1 MEANV
6 FCPRSHVLCHPALSF
21 PDPFW
26 LPSLQKMFI
35 AALCLS
41 LVICHLIYFCSS
53 TLSSAT
59 GKGAGAPVM
68 ASTGH
73 LSYFSRH
80 LSNNLLIIFVQVGF
94 PFPRLLMFVGLVLK
108 PRGPNISLLANS
120 TLKLDQKGPKG
131 EPCLALHESCASPG
145 L

>member
-1 MEANV
+1 MYFA
-6 FCPRSHVLCHPALSF
+6 PGP
-21 PDPFW
+21 
-26 LPSLQKMFI
+26 MFSVTQLLAFLI
-35 AALCLS
+35 HS
-41 LVICHLIYFCSS
+41 GFHLIYFCSS

-68 ASTGH
+68 ASTGQ
-73 LSYFSRH
+73 LSPGYVSRH
-80 LSNNLLIIFVQVGF
+80 L
-94 PFPRLLMFVGLVLK
+94 LMFAGLVLK

-145 L
+145 LAE